1 MTAVP
6 NASHASEPS
15 EPSITALLTQ
25 LSAGDRKVEAQLIPH
40 VYNELRRVAGAY
52 MRRERAD
59 HTLQP
64 TALVHEAY
72 AHLVDHPNAHWGGR
86 AHFLATAAQIM
97 RHILVDHARARQAGK
112 RGGVQHQITLDEGLL
127 PSADRTVD
135 ILFIHQALQR
145 LTALDARQGRVV
157 ELHFFG
163 GLTFEEIAQVL
174 GVSERTAKRE
184 WSMARAW
191 LRTELA
197 ERQ

>member
-1 MTAVP
+1 MTAEP
-6 NASHASEPS
+6 KASHVS

-25 LSAGDRKVEAQLIPH
+25 LSAGHREAEALLIPH
-40 VYNELRRVAGAY
+40 VYNELRRLASAY

-72 AHLVDHPNAHWGGR
+72 AHLVDHPNAHWQSR
-86 AHFLATAAQIM
+86 AHFLATAAQM

-112 RGGVQHQITLDEGLL
+112 RGGIQHQITLDEALL

-135 ILFIHQALQR
+135 ILFIHQALER
-145 LTALDARQGRVV
+145 LAAFDPRQGRVV

-163 GLTFEEIAQVL
+163 GLTFDEIAHVL
-174 GVSERTAKRE
+174 GISERTAKRE

-197 ERQ
+197 ERS